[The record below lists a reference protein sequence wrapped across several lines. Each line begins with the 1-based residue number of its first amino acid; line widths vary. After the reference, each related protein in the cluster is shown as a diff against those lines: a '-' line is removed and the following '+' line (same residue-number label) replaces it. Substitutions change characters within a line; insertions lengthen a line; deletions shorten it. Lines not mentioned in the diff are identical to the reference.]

1 MDDYLDNSKNN
12 IFDIDNFDNIYLSN
26 LTYSNGFKQLFPK
39 KNQNNFYIKKR
50 VNKNIRN
57 RNRNN
62 SSHIEQPETMI
73 TEKNYYPSDITEN
86 SLGIETIP
94 IFNVKLSQSNEKN
107 EKGKLD
113 KQQKISL
120 NKKIVKNLIN
130 KSKNKNKKINKNISN
145 SSIDEINI
153 SLKKLNINGCN
164 NKNSSYIK
172 DKNNNMI
179 NSSNIISENNKNNNS
194 INNKILKNKNS
205 SFSNDVNNET
215 KTKLNNK
222 TKSKSKKVS
231 FSDNHKK
238 MFNNL
243 IIKNENR
250 FCYINNIN
258 ENYKK
263 IIFLKKIIY
272 SQNINIKSLR
282 EQNQKLIEKIQ
293 KMNEENQSILEL
305 INSLKSEIILSNII
319 NQNKNKNEN
328 EKEIEGN
335 DNTNSTKNML
345 KKYFTYPNE
354 NNNNAIEIKENIF
367 NSNKIIYSLYNNN
380 NLLSYN
386 FAKNEFKLSPINNKD
401 FQNNFNKEINTL
413 FLFNNT
419 KYIFYTIAG
428 INNDQLFIYN
438 IKLNKMEK
446 KSKLK
451 NNHMFGNLLLLPDN
465 KISEKGQLICLSGKF
480 NKKVEIYNEENDSWN
495 DKIIEEMPEE
505 RCNSSYLII
514 NNNYIY
520 GFYGYNYILNKYLND
535 IVYYDLNNN
544 KWNKIINNSLNNEIK
559 GIKNHFCY
567 ENKKDKL
574 IYILGG
580 DNNCNQIIIDLE
592 KRKIKIDI
600 DKNIENNNKFS
611 FNNNIPFFLEN
622 NCLAIFD
629 NNFNIHI
636 INFFSNEKDFIQYQ

>member
-50 VNKNIRN
+50 INKNIRN

-107 EKGKLD
+107 QKGKLD
-113 KQQKISL
+113 NKQKISL
-120 NKKIVKNLIN
+120 NKKVVKNLLN
-130 KSKNKNKKINKNISN
+130 KRINKNKKINENISN

-153 SLKKLNINGCN
+153 SLKKLNINDSNFKVKGNISIN
-164 NKNSSYIK
+164 NIKNSSLNYK
-172 DKNNNMI
+172 KY
-179 NSSNIISENNKNNNS
+179 NS
-194 INNKILKNKNS
+194 IKNKIIKNKNS
-205 SFSNDVNNET
+205 SISINENNEA

-222 TKSKSKKVS
+222 TKSKTKKVT
-231 FSDNHKK
+231 FNDKNKQK
-238 MFNNL
+238 FNNL
-243 IIKNENR
+243 IIKNGIR
-250 FCYINNIN
+250 FCYINNSN
-258 ENYKK
+258 ESNKK

-293 KMNEENQSILEL
+293 KMHEENQNILEL
-305 INSLKSEIILSNII
+305 INTLKSEIIISNAMD
-319 NQNKNKNEN
+319 KNEN
-328 EKEIEGN
+328 LKEEN
-335 DNTNSTKNML
+335 YKNHTKSML
-345 KKYFTYPNE
+345 KKSYTYPNE
-354 NNNNAIEIKENIF
+354 NNNRIKLKENIL
-367 NSNKIIYSLYNNN
+367 NSNKIIYSLYDKN
-380 NLLSYN
+380 NLLSFN
-386 FAKNEFKLSPINNKD
+386 FSNNEFKLNPISNED

-413 FLFNNT
+413 FLFNNM
-419 KYIFYTIAG
+419 KNILYSIVG

-446 KSKLK
+446 YSKLK
-451 NNHMFGNLLLLPDN
+451 NNHMFGNLLLLSNN
-465 KISEKGQLICLSGKF
+465 KFSEKEQIICLSGKF
-480 NKKVEIYNEENDSWN
+480 NKKVEIYNDESNSWN

-505 RCNSSYLII
+505 RCNSSYLIL

-535 IVYYDLNNN
+535 IVFYDLNIN
-544 KWNKIINNSLNNEIK
+544 KWNKILNNSLDNELK
-559 GIKNHFCY
+559 GIQNHFCY

-580 DNNCNQIIIDLE
+580 NNNYNQIVIDLE
-592 KRKIKIDI
+592 KESIIKMDI
-600 DKNIENNNKFS
+600 DKNGDEKNEGNNTFNFKSNFPYFIENNY
-611 FNNNIPFFLEN
+611 
-622 NCLAIFD
+622 LALFD
-629 NNFNIHI
+629 KNYNIHI
-636 INFFSNEKDFIQYQ
+636 INFFSNEREFIQYK